1 MFAICPLSS
10 IPVRANP
17 SDSAEM
23 TTQILFGEVVEIIR
37 TVDRLDALNNG
48 WLYIRCTWDNYNGWV
63 TKKQLQIVDKQ
74 YNIDFEKSYCFD
86 LTNAVMSS
94 DHSLPITIGASLP
107 HFDGISFSLDTA
119 KYTFS
124 GQAIFPNQL
133 VANSSLLLKI
143 ARRYLY
149 APYLWGG
156 RSPFGIDCSGFTQVC
171 FAMIGHTL
179 PRDAYQQAE
188 IGENVDFLEQAQAGD
203 LAYFQNSSGRII
215 HVGILM
221 GDGLIIHASGH
232 VRIDKIDHYGIYNV
246 QTNRYSHV
254 MRLVKRLLPKEKNSE
269 IAIVQKIVEE
279 VSLNQTSLF

>member
-23 TTQILFGEVVEIIR
+23 TTQILFGEVVEIIK

-48 WLYIRCTWDNYNGWV
+48 WLFVRCTWDNYNGWV
-63 TKKQLQIVDKQ
+63 TKKQLQI
-74 YNIDFEKSYCFD
+74 IDNEYIINEEKSYCFE
-86 LTNAVMSS
+86 LTNAVMGN

-107 HFDGISFSLDTA
+107 NFDGISFDLNGS
-119 KYTFS
+119 KFTFS
-124 GQAIFPNQL
+124 GQAIYPSQI
-133 VANSSLLLKI
+133 VANSTLLLKI

-156 RSPFGIDCSGFTQVC
+156 RSPFGIDCSGFTQQC
-171 FAMIGHTL
+171 FKMLGTAL
-179 PRDAYQQAE
+179 PRDAFQQAE
-188 IGENVDFLEQAQAGD
+188 IGENVDFLAQAQAGD
-203 LAYFQNSSGRII
+203 LAYFQNTSGRII

-232 VRIDKIDHYGIYNV
+232 VRIDKIDHYGIYDV
-246 QTNRYSHV
+246 QNQRYSHV
-254 MRLVKRLLPKEKNSE
+254 LRLVKRLLPKEETNA
-269 IAIVQKIVEE
+269 IAIVQKVVED

>member
-1 MFAICPLSS
+1 VFAICPLSS

-23 TTQILFGEVVEIIR
+23 TTQILFGEIVEIIK

-63 TKKQLQIVDKQ
+63 TKKQLQI
-74 YNIDFEKSYCFD
+74 IDNEYITAVEKAYCYD
-86 LTNAVMSS
+86 LTNAVMGS

-107 HFDGISFSLDTA
+107 HFDGISFALGAA

-124 GQAIFPNQL
+124 GQAIYPSQL
-133 VANSSLLLKI
+133 VANSTLLLKM

-156 RSPFGIDCSGFTQVC
+156 RSPFGIDCSGFTQMC
-171 FAMIGHTL
+171 FAMLGTAL

-188 IGENVDFLEQAQAGD
+188 SGENVDFLEQAQAGD
-203 LAYFQNSSGRII
+203 LAYFQNTSGRII

-221 GDGLIIHASGH
+221 GEGLIIHASGH

-254 MRLVKRLLPKEKNSE
+254 LRLVKRLLPKEETSE

-279 VSLNQTSLF
+279 VNLNQISMF

>member
-1 MFAICPLSS
+1 VFAICPLSS

-23 TTQILFGEVVEIIR
+23 TTQILFGEVVEIIK

-48 WLYIRCTWDNYNGWV
+48 WLYVRCTWDNYNGWV
-63 TKKQLQIVDKQ
+63 TKKQLQIIDNE
-74 YNIDFEKSYCFD
+74 YNIDIEKSYCFE
-86 LTNAVMSS
+86 LMHAVMGT
-94 DHSLPITIGASLP
+94 DHSLPITIGATLP
-107 HFDGISFSLDTA
+107 NFDGISFDLNGL

-124 GQAIFPNQL
+124 GQAIYPSQI
-133 VANSSLLLKI
+133 VANSTLLLKI

-156 RSPFGIDCSGFTQVC
+156 RSPFGIDCSGFTQQC
-171 FAMIGHTL
+171 FKMLGTDL
-179 PRDAYQQAE
+179 PRDAFQQAE
-188 IGENVDFLEQAQAGD
+188 IGENVDFLAQAQAGD

-232 VRIDKIDHYGIYNV
+232 VRIDKIDHYGIFHIQN
-246 QTNRYSHV
+246 QRYSHV
-254 MRLVKRLLPKEKNSE
+254 LRLVKRLLPKEESNA
-269 IAIVQKIVEE
+269 IAIVQKVAEDTT
-279 VSLNQTSLF
+279 LNQTSLF